1 MLMIAIAL
9 LLQYLLVASPP
20 VLVLI
25 SKNLPVQSTDA
36 TISAQSVIFK
46 TNHAATASTL
56 QLLL

>member
-25 SKNLPVQSTDA
+25 SKSLTVQITDA
-36 TISAQSVIFK
+36 AVFTSSV
-46 TNHAATASTL
+46 TPNANCAATASTL
-56 QLLL
+56 Q